1 MLCRT
6 GCAGLA
12 AFSALIAMSTL
23 AASDSSA
30 LRPIGVC
37 VDKPGTGTFVGAA
50 GWTSC
55 NDADGT
61 ARSKARGFA
70 EGFARSGCSAS
81 LTVAQGTTVC
91 AARGA
96 ILIKTTPYLSN
107 TDNYAISIKAS
118 LGFCSQLRTV
128 QCTRLIQLR
137 RNAALSRRRG
147 GVAPG
152 LAIGLSKRQPLRI
165 KQHAV
170 MCARTSVRLDH
181 RSGCQFVANGDRR
194 P

>member
-23 AASDSSA
+23 AASDSSD

-118 LGFCSQLRTV
+118 LGFCS
-128 QCTRLIQLR
+128 RLQDSPMHSTYST
-137 RNAALSRRRG
+137 AKKCGAQPPSWWRG
-147 GVAPG
+147 PWFGNWTEQTATTTDKATCGYVC
-152 LAIGLSKRQPLRI
+152 S
-165 KQHAV
+165 H
-170 MCARTSVRLDH
+170 
-181 RSGCQFVANGDRR
+181 
-194 P
+194 

>member
-23 AASDSSA
+23 AASDSSD

-37 VDKPGTGTFVGAA
+37 VDKPGTGTFVGDA

-55 NDADGT
+55 NEPM
-61 ARSKARGFA
+61 ARREAKREDLPRALPEA
-70 EGFARSGCSAS
+70 VAAQAS
-81 LTVAQGTTVC
+81 QSLREPRFVRRAAQFLSRPRLIFLTST
-91 AARGA
+91 
-96 ILIKTTPYLSN
+96 TTPSLS
-107 TDNYAISIKAS
+107 KRRWAS
-118 LGFCSQLRTV
+118 ARDSRTV

-152 LAIGLSKRQPLRI
+152 LAIGLSKRQPPRI